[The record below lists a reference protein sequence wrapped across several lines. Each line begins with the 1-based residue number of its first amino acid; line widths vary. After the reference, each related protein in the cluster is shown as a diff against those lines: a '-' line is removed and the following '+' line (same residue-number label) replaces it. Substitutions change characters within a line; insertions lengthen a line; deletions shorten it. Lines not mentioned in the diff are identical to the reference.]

1 MKKLKIIEVLTKLT
15 LSVFAIVAVTYPI
28 AVYSSNPFIK
38 KWRNLYIE
46 TAMTTF
52 HHQWLA
58 TSFIPKEVIDDVM
71 NTYNQ
76 ERDMLQNI
84 TAVWENTA
92 YAKEEEEDYEIVEE
106 EVISKEDE
114 FYSKFWELDTEEF
127 RSFLTENPEFLEND
141 YDNIFIDNSKYKYDI
156 KTTLDER
163 VYVLDSKNNLL
174 IVEVKGSSYV
184 GKLAIVKDGNQ
195 VRLVKSKTLGSYGT
209 LLREFYTENDA
220 LLTVNCS
227 GFADQDFKGNG
238 GTVQGSFV
246 LDGEDLGKPK
256 SKYLLFGIKQ
266 DDRFYVEKV
275 DECDVTEY
283 KWAAQF
289 RPALIINGE
298 KVVNGTFG
306 YGIQPR
312 TAIGQT
318 LTGEMLLLIIDGRQ
332 IGYSLG
338 ATVSDLAD
346 IMLNHKA
353 YQAVNA
359 DGGSSSLMWYEGKNI
374 TKPSSTNYLGR
385 YLPNAIIVD
394 YAEE

>member
-1 MKKLKIIEVLTKLT
+1 
-15 LSVFAIVAVTYPI
+15 
-28 AVYSSNPFIK
+28 
-38 KWRNLYIE
+38 
-46 TAMTTF
+46 
-52 HHQWLA
+52 
-58 TSFIPKEVIDDVM
+58 
-71 NTYNQ
+71 
-76 ERDMLQNI
+76 
-84 TAVWENTA
+84 
-92 YAKEEEEDYEIVEE
+92 
-106 EVISKEDE
+106 
-114 FYSKFWELDTEEF
+114 
-127 RSFLTENPEFLEND
+127 
-141 YDNIFIDNSKYKYDI
+141 
-156 KTTLDER
+156 
-163 VYVLDSKNNLL
+163 
-174 IVEVKGSSYV
+174 
-184 GKLAIVKDGNQ
+184 
-195 VRLVKSKTLGSYGT
+195 
-209 LLREFYTENDA
+209 
-220 LLTVNCS
+220 
-227 GFADQDFKGNG
+227 
-238 GTVQGSFV
+238 